1 MPKELD
7 ISGVFIPPILP
18 VLALALIA
26 AWLTAYFLN
35 KYRLARHFM
44 FPQLV
49 FLGFLAIYGVL
60 FSTFLI
66 RV

>member
-1 MPKELD
+1 MPRELE

-18 VLALALIA
+18 VLALSLIC

-35 KYRLARHFM
+35 KYRLARYFM
-44 FPQLV
+44 VPQLV
-49 FLGFLAIYGVL
+49 FLGFVAIYGVL